1 MNIAFIVIFC
11 PNLVKTIENE
21 NECNIHNCLLCK
33 GTRVKKK
40 QRKKKANVNLLA
52 TDALVILIGGTFSAT
67 PFQRLLQH
75 HFNIAST
82 LLLQHHLLQHH
93 FSTTFI
99 ASSFAT
105 SLQHHICNIVFCS
118 TASTLLLQHHFNI
131 AFATSSSIALLKHRS
146 YNPILQHC
154 LITFR
159 CYNNIKLLCC
169 NNS

>member
-1 MNIAFIVIFC
+1 MYIYL
-11 PNLVKTIENE
+11 PWMHRLS
-21 NECNIHNCLLCK
+21 LLEEHF
-33 GTRVKKK
+33 
-40 QRKKKANVNLLA
+40 A
-52 TDALVILIGGTFSAT
+52 AT
-67 PFQRLLQH
+67 PFQCLLQH

-82 LLLQHHLLQHH
+82 LLLQHHLLRHH

-118 TASTLLLQHHFNI
+118 TASTLLLQHRFNI
-131 AFATSSSIALLKHRS
+131 AFATSSFVALLKHRS

>member
-1 MNIAFIVIFC
+1 MKTSATFIIVFFARGQEWKR
-11 PNLVKTIENE
+11 NKE
-21 NECNIHNCLLCK
+21 
-33 GTRVKKK
+33 KK
-40 QRKKKANVNLLA
+40 RANVHLLA
-52 TDALVILIGGTFSAT
+52 TDAHVIFIGGTFFAT
-67 PFQRLLQH
+67 PFQHLLQH

-131 AFATSSSIALLKHRS
+131 AFATSSSVALLKHRS